1 LRRQAIRAV
10 LCQIPAAAR
19 KIPVNNHLQGQA
31 KGVDMRSSTTM
42 IVAALAAS
50 LTGCGGGSMGGS
62 GGGNSSL
69 HAFVTPAVNSQR
81 LYKETISDNQHNLIL
96 LSYTQT
102 VTAVAADGSYTVVQ
116 QDPTNQSQLVDG
128 TTYFIQYET
137 LSINPSGQTSAYT
150 FAAPGG
156 VPITCTYAP
165 NGPGPDFPV
174 AVGETWTLDYMFG
187 CGAQPPIAY
196 VQNGTVADIEPVAV
210 PAGNFTAIKLQ
221 STISWTDALGTTRT
235 QTVTD
240 WRDMMTLVLV
250 KESITIAYAGT
261 LPNTGYPMSTEIV
274 LQSLM

>member
-1 LRRQAIRAV
+1 LGRQAIGPV
-10 LCQIPAAAR
+10 FCQFTAAGR
-19 KIPVNNHLQGQA
+19 KIPLNNDQQVQA
-31 KGVDMRSSTTM
+31 KGVDMRPSLTM

-50 LTGCGGGSMGGS
+50 LTGCGGTSSDGSS
-62 GGGNSSL
+62 GGNSTL
-69 HAFVTPAVNSQR
+69 HAFVAPPVNSQR
-81 LYKETISDNQHNLIL
+81 LYTETISDNQHSVVL
-96 LSYTQT
+96 LSYTET

-116 QDPTNQSQLVDG
+116 QDPNNQSLVVDG
-128 TTYFIQYET
+128 TTYFIQMET
-137 LSINPSGQTSAYT
+137 LSINPSGQTTAYT

-174 AVGETWTLDYMFG
+174 AVGETWTLDYTFG
-187 CGAQPPIAY
+187 CGAQVPIAY
-196 VQNGTVADIEPVAV
+196 VQNGAVVDIESVAV

-221 STISWTDALGTTRT
+221 STISWTDALGTMRT

-261 LPNTGYPMSTEIV
+261 LPITGYPVSTQIV